1 MRLLTYNIRRG
12 GREHQ
17 QELAAVI
24 AACQPD
30 VVLLQEATD
39 PDVVHAI
46 AERAGMKA
54 SGSFPRQS
62 LGYLS
67 RDPVRDVSWH
77 KPRVSQHAYIELVP
91 AQTDVRIFGV
101 HLSAVHAAWTEQR
114 RVFELRALLKSVRR
128 HGEGVF
134 HVLAGDFNTVAPGD
148 AFDRTQLPLRLRS
161 LVWLSGGRIR
171 WRTIQTV
178 LEAGYTDTFRS
189 LHPDVPGFTLPAWQ
203 PNVRLDYVFVPAA
216 FSDRVTRCEVVTDP
230 VAATASDHLPVVAEF
245 AL

>member
-1 MRLLTYNIRRG
+1 MTYNIQRG
-12 GREHQ
+12 GRERQ
-17 QELAAVI
+17 QEI
-24 AACQPD
+24 ATIIGECAPD

-67 RDPVRDVSWH
+67 REPLRDVSWH
-77 KPRVSQHAYIELVP
+77 RPRVSQHAYIELIP
-91 AQTDVRIFGV
+91 AKGDVRVFGV

-114 RVFELRALLKSVRR
+114 RRLELRALLKSVRR
-128 HGEGVF
+128 HGEGFF
-134 HVLAGDFNTVAPGD
+134 HVLAGDFNTIAPGD
-148 AFDRTQLPLRLRS
+148 AFDRDRLPWRLRS

-178 LEAGYTDTFRS
+178 LEAGYTDAYRAR
-189 LHPDVPGFTLPAWQ
+189 HPETPGFTLPAWQ
-203 PNVRLDYVFVPAA
+203 PNIRLDYVFVPDAYA
-216 FSDRVTRCEVVTDP
+216 DRVARCEVVASP
-230 VAATASDHLPVVAEF
+230 IAATASDHLPVVAD
-245 AL
+245 LVM